1 MFAFSDDL
9 QPPNIKLAT
18 GNVTDFSENLSAA
31 YDAIQLTG
39 MHDAKQMAITR
50 FLDPFVKETN
60 DLGANINNP
69 GDFYSQ
75 LFGRTQER
83 PTGTL
88 KLPAG
93 SIEEGYEQ
101 KQTTEFLAFHERLA
115 ILNKARAKYNLR
127 ELTAEEVFKGAE
139 KLALDAKTKS
149 QYISA
154 HQSTAGW
161 WGEMVGGLGA
171 GAESILTSPAAPM
184 MFIGAPWRMT
194 GSVISQVARHAL
206 YDGIAGASLEAMAQP
221 DVKKWWDSLGLKYDS
236 RTFWHHVVVAGGG
249 SAVFGGALRG
259 TIIGVPAAARGLD
272 AAQVK
277 MRGKQFEISR
287 EYLRNIDA
295 KELKAFEQA
304 IENLSPDQIRE
315 GVRAFQKAGIN
326 ISPEG
331 QMAFRIMNHDD
342 ENPVAGSTVSSQTE
356 HLDRGAQATHA
367 LETGLPPNMPE
378 RPQNGTIVPDSI
390 HHFDNLDDTIF
401 RYDPNDIEVDAK
413 LFQFKGGGDRFG
425 VIDTLKN
432 VTEWNPDLAGTV
444 HVYEFADGRVF
455 IADGHQRLGLAK
467 RLKAKDP
474 NADIS
479 VYAYKWREVDGITP
493 EQARVS
499 AAVINI
505 ANGSGTIIDAAK
517 ILRVNPEKLTALSQS
532 TGFVRQARDLA
543 KVTDEEAFG
552 MVVNEIVP
560 SNYASLVGKI
570 VKDPAK
576 QRAIMRLL
584 SKSEPEN
591 MIQAEAIIR
600 QANELEFTQTTQ
612 TGLFGDETILQ
623 SLFKER
629 AKVLDATI
637 KIIRRDRTVFNS
649 LVENQKRIEAEGN
662 TLASDTNLERVST
675 DGQALQ
681 ILQSQANRKGPL
693 SEALNAAAAQ
703 YQKDGKLN
711 AAASQF
717 VESVRRGSER
727 GDFTGTS
734 SGYEGRRFDPAE
746 ETDPVNAAIDLAEF
760 DPSGAGATR
769 QADALES
776 SVKEEIAQGTIVAD
790 YKYYLSPT
798 ADSVD
803 IELGKIKPIRA
814 RPEGIENA
822 RKFMAQAARGEIDK
836 RGPITLKDNL
846 DGTYTLL
853 DGNSTYAIASEA
865 GMPSLP
871 ARILTDQQFAAEVAE
886 KNAKKLLELKPDS
899 PKKYV
904 VKAEDLNPDQLEDL
918 TLFLKQRQSYG
929 SIDDIMT
936 RNLEFNKE
944 LNVTVEKTAAES
956 KVEYVKGDLKKRD
969 RVEEKINDNYAGDIN
984 LIVDV
989 SRATVLVTRPGEANE
1004 FIKNLGK
1011 NYHVVDEG
1019 FIGPPAG
1026 SEKYS
1031 GYFDKKLMVI
1041 SKDGLI
1047 GEVIVIEKNLYE
1059 AKRVLGGHKLYEIFG
1074 RENVDKPISA
1084 LPPGRIKDRMVA
1096 LRENLEELRAAAA
1109 EEMVKLYEAT
1119 HLKMGD
1125 EFRQL
1130 TGNLLRSAPESID
1143 RLENVSSSISSV
1155 RGSVKSGNTLISPQV
1170 LSDRQRNALPS
1181 SRKTAGAEPSTEK
1194 NLIETSAD
1202 NIIPGSEKFKVE
1214 DTPQGSQTLVEG
1226 VDPITPATLAQQG
1239 MDAPLTGVRTSARPR
1254 YEVESKPMDEGLF
1267 DLGLR
1272 DQGDLLD
1279 LAIPVGQQ
1287 LDEAGELVA
1296 RTQTVKEILDEIDQD
1311 KAMLK
1316 RLEDCV

>member
-1 MFAFSDDL
+1 MFAFTSDL

-18 GNVTDFSENLSAA
+18 GGVTDFGQNFDAA
-31 YDAIQLTG
+31 YNYIALNS
-39 MHDAKQMAITR
+39 MHDAKQVAITK
-50 FLDPFVKETN
+50 FLNPFVQETN
-60 DLGANINNP
+60 DLGANLKNP

-83 PTGTL
+83 PTGVL
-88 KLPAG
+88 KLPGG
-93 SIEEGYEQ
+93 SIEDGYNQAQE
-101 KQTTEFLAFHERLA
+101 TEFLAFHERLA
-115 ILNKARAKYNLR
+115 ELNKARKKYNLS
-127 ELTAEEVFKGAE
+127 ELSAEQVFEGAK
-139 KLALDAKTKS
+139 KLALEARSKS
-149 QYISA
+149 AYVSA
-154 HQSTAGW
+154 HQSTGGW
-161 WGEMVGGLGA
+161 WGEIGGSFLASG
-171 GAESILTSPAAPM
+171 ESILTSPAAPL
-184 MFIGAPWRMT
+184 MFVGAPWRMT
-194 GSVISQVARHAL
+194 GSVISQVARHSL
-206 YDGIAGASLEAMAQP
+206 YEGLAASSLEAMAQP
-221 DVKKWWDSLGLKYDS
+221 DVKKWWDSLGLKYDAQ
-236 RTFWHHVVVAGGG
+236 TFWHHIMVAGGFG
-249 SAVFGGALRG
+249 AVFGAGMRGA
-259 TIIGVPAAARGLD
+259 IIGVPAAARGVD

-277 MRGKQFEISR
+277 LRGKQFEISR

-295 KELKAFEQA
+295 KELKALEEA
-304 IENLSPDQIRE
+304 IINLSPDQIRE
-315 GVRAFQKAGIN
+315 GIRAFQKAGIN
-326 ISPEG
+326 ISPDG

-342 ENPVAGSTVSSQTE
+342 ENPVGGSMIASQTE
-356 HLDRGAQATHA
+356 HLERSIRSTEA
-367 LETGLPPNMPE
+367 LETGIPPNMSE
-378 RPQNGTIVPDSI
+378 IPQNGQFIPASTN
-390 HHFDNLDDTIF
+390 HFDNLDGEVF
-401 RYDPNDIEVDAK
+401 RFKPEEIEVDAK
-413 LFQFKGGGDRFG
+413 LFQFKSGAGPDG
-425 VIDTLKN
+425 VVKTGEQHLMN
-432 VTEWNPDLAGTV
+432 VTEWDADLAGTV
-444 HVYEFADGRVF
+444 HVYEFADGRIF

-474 NADIS
+474 NLDIRI
-479 VYAYKWREVDGITP
+479 YARKWREVDGVSPEMAMAKAATANITMGTGSL
-493 EQARVS
+493 VD
-499 AAVINI
+499 AVKVLRMNPDQLRRLQRSTPFIR
-505 ANGSGTIIDAAK
+505 DAK
-517 ILRVNPEKLTALSQS
+517 N
-532 TGFVRQARDLA
+532 LA
-543 KVTDEEAFG
+543 KVKNDEAFG
-552 MVVNEIVP
+552 MVVNEIVD
-560 SNYASLVGKI
+560 AKIGSLVGKF
-570 VKDPAK
+570 VEDPAK
-576 QRAIMRLL
+576 QLAIMKLL
-584 SKSEPEN
+584 AKAEPEN
-591 MIQAEAIIR
+591 LTQAEAIIR

-612 TGLFGDETILQ
+612 STLFGDETILQ

-629 AKVLDATI
+629 AKVLDAAM
-637 KIIRRDRTVFNS
+637 KMIRRDRTVFNS

-681 ILQSQANRKGPL
+681 ILQTQANRKGSL
-693 SEALNAAAAQ
+693 SEALNAAAQQ
-703 YQKDGKLN
+703 YQKDGNLN
-711 AAASQF
+711 AAATGF

-727 GDFTGTS
+727 GDYTGHS
-734 SGYEGRRFDPAE
+734 RGIEGRRVNPQE
-746 ETDPVNAAIDLAEF
+746 EVNQVNSAIDLAEF

-814 RPEGIENA
+814 RPEGIKNA
-822 RKFMAQAARGEIDK
+822 KKFMAQAARGEIDK

-918 TLFLKQRQSYG
+918 TLVLKRRQSYG

-944 LNVTVEKTAAES
+944 LNVTVEKMAAES
-956 KVEYVKGDLKKRD
+956 KVEYIKGALKKQT
-969 RVEEKINDNYAGDIN
+969 RVEEKINDKYAGDFN

-989 SRATVLVTRPGEANE
+989 SRASVLVTRPGEADE

-1011 NYHVVDEG
+1011 NFHVVDEG
-1019 FIGPPAG
+1019 FQGPPAG
-1026 SEKYS
+1026 SAKYS

-1047 GEVIVIEKNLYE
+1047 GEVIVIEKNIFE
-1059 AKRVLGGHKLYEIFG
+1059 AKHDLGGHKLYEIFE
-1074 RENVDKPISA
+1074 RENVDEPISG

-1096 LRENLEELRAAAA
+1096 LRGNLEELRAAAA

-1130 TGNLLRSAPESID
+1130 SGNLLRSAPESIA

-1155 RGSVKSGNTLISPQV
+1155 RGSVKSGRTLISPQV
-1170 LSDRQRNALPS
+1170 LSVRQRNALPS

-1194 NLIETSAD
+1194 NLIETSTV
-1202 NIIPGSEKFKVE
+1202 NIIPGSEKLKVE
-1214 DTPQGSQTLVEG
+1214 DTPQGTQTLIEG
-1226 VDPITPATLAQQG
+1226 VDPITSSTRVQEG
-1239 MDAPLTGVRTSARPR
+1239 MDAPLTGGSR
-1254 YEVESKPMDEGLF
+1254 PMDEGLF
-1267 DLGLR
+1267 DPGLR

-1279 LAIPVGQQ
+1279 LAIPVGQRVN
-1287 LDEAGELVA
+1287 DAGEVVPA
-1296 RTQTVKEILDEIDQD
+1296 TQTVKEILDEIDAD

-1316 RLEDCV
+1316 RLEECV

>member
-50 FLDPFVKETN
+50 FLDPFVQETN
-60 DLGANINNP
+60 DLGANIKNP

-75 LFGRTQER
+75 LTGRQLPR
-83 PTGTL
+83 SRGTM

-93 SIEEGYEQ
+93 SIEDGYEEEQ
-101 KQTTEFLAFHERLA
+101 KTPFLVFHERLA
-115 ILNKARAKYNLR
+115 TMNKARAKNNLR

-259 TIIGVPAAARGLD
+259 TIIGVPAAARGVD

-378 RPQNGTIVPDSI
+378 RPQNGTVVPDSI
-390 HHFDNLDDTIF
+390 HHFDNLDGEVF
-401 RYDPNDIEVDAK
+401 RFKPEEIEVDAK
-413 LFQFKGGGDRFG
+413 LFQFKSGAGPDG
-425 VIDTLKN
+425 VVKTGEQHLMN
-432 VTEWNPDLAGTV
+432 VTEWDADLAGTV
-444 HVYEFADGRVF
+444 HVYEFADGRIF

-474 NADIS
+474 NLDIRI
-479 VYAYKWREVDGITP
+479 YARKWREVDGVSPEMAMAKAATANITMGTGSL
-493 EQARVS
+493 VD
-499 AAVINI
+499 AVKVLRMNPDQLRRLQRSTPFIR
-505 ANGSGTIIDAAK
+505 DAK
-517 ILRVNPEKLTALSQS
+517 N
-532 TGFVRQARDLA
+532 LA
-543 KVTDEEAFG
+543 KVKNDEAFG
-552 MVVNEIVP
+552 MVVNEIVD
-560 SNYASLVGKI
+560 AKIGSLVGKF
-570 VKDPAK
+570 VEDPAK
-576 QRAIMRLL
+576 QLAIMKLL
-584 SKSEPEN
+584 AKAEPEN
-591 MIQAEAIIR
+591 LTQAEAIIR
-600 QANELEFTQTTQ
+600 QANEMEFTETTQ
-612 TGLFGDETILQ
+612 STLFGDETILQ

-662 TLASDTNLERVST
+662 KLASDTNLERVST

-681 ILQSQANRKGPL
+681 ILQTQANRKGPL

-727 GDFTGTS
+727 GDYTGNS
-734 SGYEGRRFDPAE
+734 RGYEGRRFDPAE
-746 ETDPVNAAIDLAEF
+746 ETDQVNAAIDLAEF

-776 SVKEEIAQGTIVAD
+776 SVKEEINKVVEAPQPDIKLREDLRQIVEDGAKPAEIEAHPAIID
-790 YKYYLSPT
+790 AIEKAKAIQETHLKSNYLSDDWKAERQFIFSDET
-798 ADSVD
+798 VTGYD
-803 IELGKIKPIRA
+803 LGVQRLY
-814 RPEGIENA
+814 ENA
-822 RKFMAQAARGEIDK
+822 RRLAWESDGVAFPGTIAQER
-836 RGPITLKDNL
+836 R
-846 DGTYTLL
+846 
-853 DGNSTYAIASEA
+853 
-865 GMPSLP
+865 
-871 ARILTDQQFAAEVAE
+871 
-886 KNAKKLLELKPDS
+886 
-899 PKKYV
+899 
-904 VKAEDLNPDQLEDL
+904 
-918 TLFLKQRQSYG
+918 
-929 SIDDIMT
+929 
-936 RNLEFNKE
+936 
-944 LNVTVEKTAAES
+944 VT
-956 KVEYVKGDLKKRD
+956 
-969 RVEEKINDNYAGDIN
+969 
-984 LIVDV
+984 IV
-989 SRATVLVTRPGEANE
+989 L
-1004 FIKNLGK
+1004 
-1011 NYHVVDEG
+1011 
-1019 FIGPPAG
+1019 GPPA
-1026 SEKYS
+1026 S
-1031 GYFDKKLMVI
+1031 GKSLFANRIAQKNRAVIIDSDEAKKVLPEYGGGIGANAVHEESAVI
-1041 SKDGLI
+1041 SNLMKQKAIENGDN
-1047 GEVIVIEKNLYE
+1047 IVIPALGSKIESTEMTITAFKNMGYDVDLVFMKVSSDIAYN
-1059 AKRVLGGHKLYEIFG
+1059 RMIG
-1074 RENVDKPISA
+1074 RFIDEGRLIPPEFMHSIANKPESTYISLRGKANRYAQIDNEGPKEGPHPITNASKENPLDGV
-1084 LPPGRIKDRMVA
+1084 
-1096 LRENLEELRAAAA
+1096 ELR
-1109 EEMVKLYEAT
+1109 LRPS
-1119 HLKMGD
+1119 GD
-1125 EFRQL
+1125 E
-1130 TGNLLRSAPESID
+1130 SIP
-1143 RLENVSSSISSV
+1143 RL
-1155 RGSVKSGNTLISPQV
+1155 P
-1170 LSDRQRNALPS
+1170 
-1181 SRKTAGAEPSTEK
+1181 
-1194 NLIETSAD
+1194 
-1202 NIIPGSEKFKVE
+1202 KVE
-1214 DTPQGSQTLVEG
+1214 RTEQTPQGTQTLIEG
-1226 VDPITPATLAQQG
+1226 VEPITPATLAQQG
-1239 MDAPLTGVRTSARPR
+1239 MDDPLMGVRTSARPR

-1316 RLEDCV
+1316 RLEECV